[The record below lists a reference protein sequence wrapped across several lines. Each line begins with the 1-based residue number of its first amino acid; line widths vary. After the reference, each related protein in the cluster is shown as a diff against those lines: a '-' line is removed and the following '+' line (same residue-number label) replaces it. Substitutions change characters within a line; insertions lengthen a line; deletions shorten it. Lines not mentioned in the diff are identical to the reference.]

1 MPEIGP
7 SGSEGGVARQR
18 HPYPYR
24 SAAFRPLQCRI
35 NRSVVCP
42 TDLVARKAAS
52 SLRFCLR
59 FLFHGA
65 ILRGQEDL

>member
-24 SAAFRPLQCRI
+24 GRQTLKRGHQTRAALRRFRAHHSLVGK
-35 NRSVVCP
+35 NRY
-42 TDLVARKAAS
+42 
-52 SLRFCLR
+52 
-59 FLFHGA
+59 
-65 ILRGQEDL
+65 RG

>member
-24 SAAFRPLQCRI
+24 GPGAGRTIR
-35 NRSVVCP
+35 VVG
-42 TDLVARKAAS
+42 R
-52 SLRFCLR
+52 
-59 FLFHGA
+59 
-65 ILRGQEDL
+65 

>member
-24 SAAFRPLQCRI
+24 GSSRPR
-35 NRSVVCP
+35 R
-42 TDLVARKAAS
+42 RGR
-52 SLRFCLR
+52 LRRDFVTR
-59 FLFHGA
+59 PGGGTG
-65 ILRGQEDL
+65 R

>member
-24 SAAFRPLQCRI
+24 GAGFSPLRH
-35 NRSVVCP
+35 R
-42 TDLVARKAAS
+42 
-52 SLRFCLR
+52 
-59 FLFHGA
+59 
-65 ILRGQEDL
+65 

>member
-24 SAAFRPLQCRI
+24 VSGGR
-35 NRSVVCP
+35 
-42 TDLVARKAAS
+42 D
-52 SLRFCLR
+52 
-59 FLFHGA
+59 
-65 ILRGQEDL
+65 

>member
-24 SAAFRPLQCRI
+24 PAAGHGRLFFCNLGPDLLQEPLR
-35 NRSVVCP
+35 
-42 TDLVARKAAS
+42 
-52 SLRFCLR
+52 
-59 FLFHGA
+59 
-65 ILRGQEDL
+65 